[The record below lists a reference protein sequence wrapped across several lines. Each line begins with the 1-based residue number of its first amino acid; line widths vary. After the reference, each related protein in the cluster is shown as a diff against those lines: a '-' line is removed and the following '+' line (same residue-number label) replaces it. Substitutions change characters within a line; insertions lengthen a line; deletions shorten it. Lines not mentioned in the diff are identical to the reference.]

1 MNKKL
6 YLLFVILTVSA
17 SVMVGCS
24 KETGQ
29 ADSETSESII
39 QSEVVEDEPIPS
51 DYDKDAVD
59 KEVID
64 TDVVDTD
71 VVDEDASELTGK
83 VEEIKD
89 FMFIVTDDDNV
100 SYAFTFEEKP
110 EGLDKIAVGD
120 WVSVTYTGTISEVD
134 PFTGEIMEIAL
145 VSADSDSLEEGES
158 NENQNGDLRTEGIIN
173 PYENSEVTFSNLTSE
188 EDQSELRKDLEKAG
202 IKESYIKDYIDFVN
216 IYNETAPKSVLNGWN
231 TLDKVNYDPY
241 EIADVWVEKYPE
253 FVGVCCRMA
262 VFTLLRD
269 DILVN
274 NTDFPKTSMQ
284 SLAFDN
290 YSFEMMPKKY
300 MTDENLLAFEN
311 FYAPIPTSL
320 STDKE
325 EQKKVLEQA
334 LKERGIQFKNSDLKF
349 IGLVEHDTVDETDPF
364 LLIGH
369 AGVIY
374 EKNGSVYLLEKL
386 AFQEPYQW
394 IEFPSEEEIMKY
406 FESKYNLDTTGNTAE
421 PIYMINDKL
430 F

>member
-1 MNKKL
+1 MNKKIL
-6 YLLFVILTVSA
+6 MLLVILTVSI
-17 SVMVGCS
+17 SVIVGCS
-24 KETGQ
+24 KGASQEESQ
-29 ADSETSESII
+29 TSENIM
-39 QSEVVEDEPIPS
+39 QSEVMEDEPIPS
-51 DYDKDAVD
+51 DSDK
-59 KEVID
+59 
-64 TDVVDTD
+64 D
-71 VVDEDASELTGK
+71 VVDEDASEVIGK

-89 FMFIVTDDDNV
+89 FMLIITDDDNV

-120 WVSVTYTGTISEVD
+120 RVLVTYTGTISEVD
-134 PFTGEIMEIAL
+134 PFMGKFMVTALSSGGSEHLGE
-145 VSADSDSLEEGES
+145 DSSDK
-158 NENQNGDLRTEGIIN
+158 NQSGDLRSSGITDPYVN
-173 PYENSEVTFSNLTSE
+173 PEVKFSNLASE
-188 EDQSELRKDLEKAG
+188 EDQSELSKDLEKAG
-202 IKESYIKDYIDFVN
+202 IKESYIKDYINYVN
-216 IYNETAPKSVLNGWN
+216 LYNETAPKSVLNGWN

-241 EIADVWVEKYPE
+241 DIADVWVPKYPD

-262 VFTLLRD
+262 AFTLLRD

-274 NTDFPKTSMQ
+274 NTDFLKTSMN

-290 YSFEMMPKKY
+290 YSFEMMPTKY
-300 MTDENLLAFEN
+300 MTDENLKAFEN

-325 EQKKVLEQA
+325 DQKKVLEQA
-334 LKERGIQFKNSDLKF
+334 LEERGIQFKNSNLKF
-349 IGLVEHDTVDETDPF
+349 IGMVGHNTIDESNPF
-364 LLIGH
+364 LFIDH

-394 IEFPSEEEIMKY
+394 IEFPSEEEIIKY
-406 FESKYNLDTTGNTAE
+406 FESKYNLDNTGKMAE